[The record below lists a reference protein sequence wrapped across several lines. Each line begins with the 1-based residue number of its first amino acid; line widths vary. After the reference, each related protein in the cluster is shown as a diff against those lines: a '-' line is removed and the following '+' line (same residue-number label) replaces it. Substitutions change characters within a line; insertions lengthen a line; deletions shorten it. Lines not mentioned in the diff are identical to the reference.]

1 MGFYSCIVARNK
13 NEITGIKK
21 NPSSGPYNT
30 AVSIMTIHTVEGL
43 RKWPAPETDTFFM
56 SQGCPLTRSST
67 VIHGATSV
75 PKQRC
80 HMNKAGAE
88 LAGLL
93 FFCFVS
99 SAPWFSWKA
108 VIDKL
113 THLSNGPGSV
123 GIHSWVGTPCKRKL
137 SRNLLFFMLSVSS
150 GVNRLNV
157 NALKGS

>member
-1 MGFYSCIVARNK
+1 M
-13 NEITGIKK
+13 KK
-21 NPSSGPYNT
+21 NPSSVQYNT
-30 AVSIMTIHTVEGL
+30 AVSIMTIHKVEGL

-56 SQGCPLTRSST
+56 SQGCPLTRTST

-75 PKQRC
+75 PKQRS
-80 HMNKAGAE
+80 HMSKAGAE
-88 LAGLL
+88 FKQDCF

-123 GIHSWVGTPCKRKL
+123 GIHSWVRTPCKGKL

-150 GVNRLNV
+150 GVNRLDV

>member
-1 MGFYSCIVARNK
+1 M
-13 NEITGIKK
+13 KK
-21 NPSSGPYNT
+21 NPSSVQYNT
-30 AVSIMTIHTVEGL
+30 AVSIMTIHKVEGL

-56 SQGCPLTRSST
+56 SQGCPLTRTST

-75 PKQRC
+75 PKQRS
-80 HMNKAGAE
+80 HMSKAGAE
-88 LAGLL
+88 FKQDCF

-123 GIHSWVGTPCKRKL
+123 GIHSWVGTPCKGKL
-137 SRNLLFFMLSVSS
+137 SRNLLFFMLSVCS
-150 GVNRLNV
+150 GVNRLDV